1 MKTIVV
7 DPSLCIQCCDC
18 QIACK
23 DEHCDN
29 DWSPIAAPQAEGQF
43 WVQVRENQVGSGQRM
58 RLERVPVMCQQCAD
72 APCIAAA
79 EAAGHPEA
87 AYRRDDGIVIFD
99 AEAARGV
106 RELMDACPYGAVYW
120 NDELE
125 LPQKCTMCAHLLD
138 AGWERPRCVAACPR
152 DALRFVDVEELAP
165 EKTYAPV
172 ERLHPEYGTHPTV
185 AYVNLPR
192 PFIAGEVYSPSEERC
207 LDRVALT
214 LENEATGEQ
223 WRAETDF
230 FGEFKIEGIQDGFYA
245 LALDKPGYTPKRVTH
260 LEVRGALNAESIP
273 LYKAPVAD

>member
-29 DWSPIAAPQAEGQF
+29 DWSPIAAPQSEGQF
-43 WVQVRENQVGSGQRM
+43 WVQVREKQVGSGCRM
-58 RLERVPVMCQQCAD
+58 RQERVPVMCQQCAD

-79 EAAGHPEA
+79 NEAGHPEA
-87 AYRRDDGIVIFD
+87 AYRREDGVVIFD
-99 AEAARGV
+99 AEKARGC

-120 NDELE
+120 NVELD
-125 LPQKCTMCAHLLD
+125 LPQKCTMCAHLID

-152 DALRFVDVEELAP
+152 DALRYIDANEVSSGGL
-165 EKTYAPV
+165 YASV

-192 PFIAGEVYSPSEERC
+192 PFVAGEVYSPSEGKC
-207 LDRVALT
+207 LDRVSLA
-214 LENEATGEQ
+214 LENEVTGQ
-223 WRAETDF
+223 RWSGKTDF
-230 FGEFKIEGIQDGFYA
+230 FGEFKIEGVEDGFYT
-245 LALDKPGYTPKRVTH
+245 LELDKSGYTPKQVKR

-273 LYKAPVAD
+273 MYKAPC